1 LKNRNILR
9 PAPADWNLFCPGYNE
24 INTTGGIKVY
34 SIDSGDHEI
43 CYAELVFENGRLG
56 EEVRLSSRLCA
67 NQLLEGSQHK
77 NQREIAEFFDYYGCT
92 YQVHADLDFTVISI
106 NTLYKYFDIVFTFL
120 IEQITTPVFAEE
132 NLLKEKISLRSQLS
146 HQLSEPDF
154 VSYREL
160 SAQVFGEDNVY
171 GYNTSEQLIDKV
183 TSADIED
190 YFRNN
195 YTADKLK
202 VFYCGPK
209 LPELFWHQRLSDIP
223 ASGKKLHCYERTEY
237 TMARKHFPIARCA
250 QTSLKM
256 GLPIFNKT
264 AEDYFP
270 MYVINTILGDYFGSR
285 LMSQVRE
292 KHGLCYDIGSTLDA
306 QLYDGVFYISAELNE
321 SQTNK
326 AIQII
331 QEETRKLQEKGT
343 YPGELQMVKNYLNG
357 HLLRMIDGPY
367 QSILLIK
374 ILTTEFK
381 DVNAF
386 GKLIDT
392 IRNISDDTIKK
403 VSTTYLDCDKMSII
417 TAGAG

>member
-1 LKNRNILR
+1 MKNRNILR
-9 PAPADWNLFCPGYNE
+9 PAPADWNLICPGYNE

-34 SIDSGDHEI
+34 TIDSGEHEI
-43 CYAELVFENGRLG
+43 CYVELVFENGRLG
-56 EEVRLSSRLCA
+56 EDVRLSSRLCA
-67 NQLLEGSQHK
+67 NQLLEGSQRK
-77 NQREIAEFFDYYGCT
+77 SQREIAEFFDYYGCT
-92 YQVHADLDFTVISI
+92 YQVHADLDFTVIAL
-106 NTLYKYFDIVFTFL
+106 NTLFKYFEIVFAFL

-132 NLLKEKISLRSQLS
+132 NLIKEKISLRSQLS

-160 SAQVFGEDNVY
+160 SAQVFGVDNVY
-171 GYNTSEQLIDKV
+171 GYNTSEQLIDEVKR
-183 TSADIED
+183 SDIAD

-195 YTADKLK
+195 YTSDKLK

-209 LPELFWHQRLSDIP
+209 LPDLFWQQRLSDIP
-223 ASGKKLHCYERTEY
+223 ASGKKLHEYERTEY
-237 TMARKHFPIARCA
+237 TMARKHFSIAGCA

-256 GLPIFNKT
+256 GLPIFKKT

-270 MYVINTILGDYFGSR
+270 MYVVNTILGDYFGSR
-285 LMSQVRE
+285 LMNQVRE
-292 KHGLCYDIGSTLDA
+292 KHGLCYDIGTTLDA

-321 SQTNK
+321 SQTNR

-357 HLLRMIDGPY
+357 HLMRMIDGPY

-374 ILTTEFK
+374 ILTTEFR
-381 DVNAF
+381 DINAF
-386 GKLIDT
+386 QKLTDT
-392 IRNISDDTIKK
+392 IRNINDDTIKK
-403 VSTTYLDCDKMSII
+403 VCTKYLDCDKMSII